1 MAEKIYKGKNLRI
14 FVDEKSILHSTE
26 CNFSTTRNFEGIATK
41 DTNGNINTP
50 GNYEWNLSAN
60 ALFADKDVANTA
72 QTDFFNVLQKF
83 KNATRVFVQFTT
95 NEGGDAIISG
105 YAYISSANIA
115 AATEGSAT
123 GDFAFQGDGDFE
135 LDRMPSAPVF
145 SSPDSTHVYPITEG
159 DEGTIDLNGRLASSS
174 GAVTTWAFSGTL
186 ITGITLNTS
195 TGIITYTDEINVTE
209 LIEITGVVTATNA
222 DGSATKNITI
232 QVAPL

>member
-60 ALFADKDVANTA
+60 ALFADKDVANTT
-72 QTDFFNVLQKF
+72 QNSFKEVLQKF
-83 KNATRVFVQFTT
+83 KDATRVFVQFTT
-95 NEGGDAIISG
+95 AEFGDVVISG

-135 LDRMPSAPVF
+135 LETVEAVGDLPV
-145 SSPDSTHVYPITEG
+145 I
-159 DEGTIDLNGRLASSS
+159 SSS
-174 GAVTTWAFSGTL
+174 AVVEIENGTAGTFNVTASNTPTNYSFQGTAVPTGVTINATTGVISFTDAVAVGNYLGT
-186 ITGITLNTS
+186 TLRVTNAN
-195 TGIITYTDEINVTE
+195 GYTDQ
-209 LIEITGVVTATNA
+209 LIAFIVTA
-222 DGSATKNITI
+222 
-232 QVAPL
+232 